1 MKLFIVSRQ
10 HSIKMEIAMCW
21 KICIHCKAKF
31 INSDVNSRGKKTVEI
46 FISLAL
52 LLLHENLICQ
62 LFLHTTAAFNIEELF
77 WCACSKKYVG
87 IVNNHRKIHK
97 VARFYVFLH
106 AGTKP
111 RNNALFNSDFTDFSN
126 DDFWWLLRC
135 LRIREKFIYS
145 RFDDNDGSG
154 TDFKDVFWF
163 KAL

>member
-111 RNNALFNSDFTDFSN
+111 RIQQCTFQLWLYWFFERWFFVAFALFKNQRKIYIFKI
-126 DDFWWLLRC
+126 WWQR
-135 LRIREKFIYS
+135 
-145 RFDDNDGSG
+145 
-154 TDFKDVFWF
+154 
-163 KAL
+163 